1 MTYFHISAH
10 VQGQADSVGSADEVQ
25 APRGGRRGH
34 VRNVRCR
41 RCRPRRIPQPSHRS
55 QTKPPGTHRLG
66 LGPEKLRS
74 GQRVCATAITAT
86 QNVSSQ
92 N

>member
-1 MTYFHISAH
+1 MTDFHISAH

-25 APRGGRRGH
+25 ASRGGRRGH
-34 VRNVRCR
+34 VRNVQ
-41 RCRPRRIPQPSHRS
+41 CRPRRIPQPSHRS
-55 QTKPPGTHRLG
+55 QTKPPGTHRLS

-74 GQRVCATAITAT
+74 GQRVCATASTAT
-86 QNVSSQ
+86 QNVSSK

>member
-1 MTYFHISAH
+1 MTVFHISAH

-25 APRGGRRGH
+25 APRGGGRGH
-34 VRNVRCR
+34 VRNIRCR
-41 RCRPRRIPQPSHRS
+41 RWKRRIPQPSHRS
-55 QTKPPGTHRLG
+55 QTKPPGTHRLS

-86 QNVSSQ
+86 
-92 N
+92 